1 MKLKTCGV
9 CGKSLVSAPCTN
21 CQRVASAIRSKNRT
35 KAYEKIIT
43 SLKRR
48 LANREHVILELKA
61 RISTMVPAQ
70 ANAFTENM

>member
-1 MKLKTCGV
+1 MKLKTCGT

-48 LANREHVILELKA
+48 LANRDQVILILKHEIA
-61 RISTMVPAQ
+61 KLLQ
-70 ANAFTENM
+70 NK